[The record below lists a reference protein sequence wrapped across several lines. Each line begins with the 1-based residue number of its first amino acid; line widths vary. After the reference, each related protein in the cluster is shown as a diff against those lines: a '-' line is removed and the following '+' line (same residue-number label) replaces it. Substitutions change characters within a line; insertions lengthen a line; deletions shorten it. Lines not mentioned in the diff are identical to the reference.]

1 MREAWISAASIAA
14 LALTATPLSAQQRAQ
29 PTGAHVVACSGIFA
43 KDSDHLKLTT
53 SFNSKNVTF
62 TDVEASDGTKVPAS
76 VLFPNDPKRRLE
88 VWWSNPAGRS
98 DIHLIVIGGQS
109 TWTAPGGI
117 RLGQS
122 LEQVEKLNHKPFK
135 VRGFDKDRIATVSD
149 WDSGALTTLAGGCNT
164 GLSLR
169 ADPKAPAGAIN
180 ALSADKEYS
189 SSDPAIRAA
198 KPTVSEILI
207 GY

>member
-1 MREAWISAASIAA
+1 MREAWTIATFVAA
-14 LALTATPLSAQQRAQ
+14 LALIAAPLSAQQRAQ
-29 PTGAHVVACSGIFA
+29 TTVVACSGTFA
-43 KDSDHLKLTT
+43 KDSSHLELVTAFK
-53 SFNSKNVTF
+53 SKNITF
-62 TDVEASDGTKVPAS
+62 TDVEAADGTKVPAS
-76 VLFPNDPKRRLE
+76 ILFPNDPKRRLE
-88 VWWSNPAGRS
+88 VWWSDRTHRS

-109 TWTAPGGI
+109 TWTAPDGL
-117 RLGQS
+117 RLGQT
-122 LEQVEKLNHKPFK
+122 LEHVEKINQKPFK
-135 VRGFDKDRIATVSD
+135 LKGFDKDPIATVSD
-149 WDSGALTTLAGGCNT
+149 WDGGALAAVAGGCRP

-169 ADPKAPAGAIN
+169 ADPKASAEKIG